1 MQGNKFMK
9 KCIVLM
15 GIKHCG
21 KSTQANFLSEYF
33 KIPSFDTDD
42 LIFELTGKTPRQ
54 IYTELGEE
62 GFKNAEKSACIE
74 LKSRLEKIQQTENS
88 KKYISVAATGGG
100 ICNNAEA
107 IKLLSEIG
115 ILIFLNADERT
126 AANRIVKEVK
136 IDVDGKLFNL
146 PAYIAKENPRTIS
159 DVRESFHKFYI
170 ERQKIYR
177 SICNICVDMKNAPK
191 SENRDSIIESLSKT
205 E

>member
-88 KKYISVAATGGG
+88 KKYIAVAATGGG

-115 ILIFLNADERT
+115 ILVFLNADERT

-159 DVRESFHKFYI
+159 DVRESFHKFYV
-170 ERQKIYR
+170 EAG
-177 SICNICVDMKNAPK
+177 VDMKNAPK

>member
-74 LKSRLEKIQQTENS
+74 LKNRLEKIQQTENS
-88 KKYISVAATGGG
+88 KKYIAVAATGGG

-115 ILIFLNADERT
+115 ILVFLNADERT

-146 PAYIAKENPRTIS
+146 PAYIAKENPRTIN
-159 DVRESFHKFYI
+159 DVRETFHKFY
-170 ERQKIYR
+170 K
-177 SICNICVDMKNAPK
+177 DK
-191 SENRDSIIESLSKT
+191 DS
-205 E
+205 

>member
-62 GFKNAEKSACIE
+62 GFKKTVERDK
-74 LKSRLEKIQQTENS
+74 LKKE
-88 KKYISVAATGGG
+88 ISDNKG
-100 ICNNAEA
+100 
-107 IKLLSEIG
+107 IKLVYINYWEEITPR
-115 ILIFLNADERT
+115 LIDD
-126 AANRIVKEVK
+126 K
-136 IDVDGKLFNL
+136 IRF
-146 PAYIAKENPRTIS
+146 
-159 DVRESFHKFYI
+159 
-170 ERQKIYR
+170 
-177 SICNICVDMKNAPK
+177 C
-191 SENRDSIIESLSKT
+191 
-205 E
+205 